1 MSSLKPS
8 ADAIPSMLH
17 QAMSERC
24 KTLLGSVARPT
35 QFPICSLLVLGAFEG
50 SDNQL
55 SSVCKEFA
63 VTWR

>member
-8 ADAIPSMLH
+8 ADAVPSMLH

-35 QFPICSLLVLGAFEG
+35 HFPIGSLLVLGAFEG
-50 SDNQL
+50 NQL

-63 VTWR
+63 DTWR